1 VEGLVAAWRGPS
13 GVTSRCVRCVLRVF
27 ETCRFVRCALHP
39 RLSVRENGLYV
50 PSWLPESPGVGQR
63 TSCLFL
69 EKVFSVTNNVIND
82 RSGHGSMASNDRRK
96 LASIDR
102 GANDYFQHSLRYR
115 QLLDFS
121 QFAACVLPC
130 KARLIMGKRVG
141 SFILC
146 AGCLVSGSVV
156 GKGKK
161 RKRKERKE
169 SRLLALVD
177 SSLEAEKSRD

>member
-1 VEGLVAAWRGPS
+1 MS
-13 GVTSRCVRCVLRVF
+13 F
-27 ETCRFVRCALHP
+27 
-39 RLSVRENGLYV
+39 
-50 PSWLPESPGVGQR
+50 
-63 TSCLFL
+63 
-69 EKVFSVTNNVIND
+69 ND

-96 LASIDR
+96 LASVDR
-102 GANDYFQHSLRYR
+102 GANDYFQHLLRYR

-121 QFAACVLPC
+121 HFAACVLPC

-146 AGCLVSGSVV
+146 AGCLVSCV
-156 GKGKK
+156 GVGCREREK

-177 SSLEAEKSRD
+177 SSLEAEKSQD

>member
-1 VEGLVAAWRGPS
+1 
-13 GVTSRCVRCVLRVF
+13 
-27 ETCRFVRCALHP
+27 
-39 RLSVRENGLYV
+39 
-50 PSWLPESPGVGQR
+50 
-63 TSCLFL
+63 
-69 EKVFSVTNNVIND
+69 
-82 RSGHGSMASNDRRK
+82 
-96 LASIDR
+96 
-102 GANDYFQHSLRYR
+102 
-115 QLLDFS
+115 
-121 QFAACVLPC
+121 
-130 KARLIMGKRVG
+130 MGKRVG